1 MTDCCKTNNSTKKCI
16 RKEDNKVFTFPR
28 RFSRKKCLSS
38 KPKGFT
44 MRASCA
50 PYKNCKKTYKGGK
63 KKKQQFL
70 YNPNDPKKS
79 FDVYIDKNPNDTIPI
94 KYKTLDDVKNTINKL
109 ERLYKTGKYPHKRI
123 WQVGMIMYVRLKV
136 LKKKKPKEYN
146 LSKKYFKFLG
156 NRTKLKTDK
165 ERKHLKFTT

>member
-1 MTDCCKTNNSTKKCI
+1 MIGCCKCNSSSKKCV
-16 RKEDNKVFTFPR
+16 RKEDNKVFNLPR
-28 RFSRKKCLSS
+28 RFSRKKCLTS

-44 MRASCA
+44 MKASCA

-70 YNPNDPKKS
+70 YNPLDPKKS
-79 FDVYIDKNPNDTIPI
+79 FDVYIDKNPNDTIAI

-109 ERLYKTGKYPHKRI
+109 ERLYKTDKYPHKRI

-136 LKKKKPKEYN
+136 LKNKKPKEYN

-156 NRTKLKTDK
+156 NRTKYKTNNA
-165 ERKHLKFTT
+165 RKHLKFTT

>member
-1 MTDCCKTNNSTKKCI
+1 MIGCCKSNSSSKKCV
-16 RKEDNKVFTFPR
+16 RKEDNKVFNLPR
-28 RFSRKKCLSS
+28 RFSRKKCLTS

-44 MRASCA
+44 MKASCA

-70 YNPNDPKKS
+70 YNPLDPKKS
-79 FDVYIDKNPNDTIPI
+79 FDVYIDKNPNDTIAI

-109 ERLYKTGKYPHKRI
+109 ERLYKTDKYPHKRI

-136 LKKKKPKEYN
+136 LKNKKPKEYN

-156 NRTKLKTDK
+156 NRTKYKTNNA
-165 ERKHLKFTT
+165 RKHLKFTT

>member
-1 MTDCCKTNNSTKKCI
+1 MIGCCKSNSSTKKCV
-16 RKEDNKVFTFPR
+16 RKEDNKVFNLPR
-28 RFSRKKCLSS
+28 RFSRKKCLTS

-44 MRASCA
+44 MKASCA

-70 YNPNDPKKS
+70 YNPLDPKKS
-79 FDVYIDKNPNDTIPI
+79 FDVYIDKNPNDTIAI

-109 ERLYKTGKYPHKRI
+109 ERLYKTDKYPHKRI

-136 LKKKKPKEYN
+136 LKNKKPKEYN

-156 NRTKLKTDK
+156 NRTKYKTNNA
-165 ERKHLKFTT
+165 RKHLKFTT